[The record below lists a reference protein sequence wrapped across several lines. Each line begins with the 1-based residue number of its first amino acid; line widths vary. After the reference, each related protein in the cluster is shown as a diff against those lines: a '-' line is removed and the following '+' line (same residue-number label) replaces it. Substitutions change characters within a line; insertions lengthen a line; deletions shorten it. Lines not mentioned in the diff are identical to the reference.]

1 MTRSKRA
8 LIRRRGVG
16 CEEVMVEGLWDWV
29 PQQDQC
35 HGAILDC
42 SQVLVVADSSA
53 GFDRGKRERVDEHCI
68 IQGRGWMRE

>member
-1 MTRSKRA
+1 
-8 LIRRRGVG
+8 
-16 CEEVMVEGLWDWV
+16 MVEGLWDWV